1 MKQLR
6 FFAFIVGVGIAMRTF
21 GIYIGERSI
30 SLGFVSST
38 LYFILLWQYCQVKQ
52 RVSMKNVMLLYGKR
66 VYLPLIYCLILFFS
80 NVLNYNS
87 ADGIG
92 VLPLSFFL
100 CYLLFLAFLLHACF
114 DNKAPTCALHG
125 FLFGTIILSVCF
137 YLNIGVDRHEIG
149 SGGLNERFSVFG
161 VNCNELG
168 LYCSLGFL
176 VLLNEYVL
184 KKESRQL
191 LVKVLAILLG
201 VLLILLILA
210 TASRSSFIGLVLGL
224 ILSLFFYPTKRRSTK
239 LYILLLTFTVFII
252 VFLVLVNSE
261 LYVLMRLLESVET
274 GDSSSRTEIIAGY
287 LPYVWEHP
295 FWGVGDTGLI
305 KVSRAA
311 FNEIAVDSTGEISAV
326 SPHNVLLECALT
338 TGLIGLFVMMLFWF
352 YAGKRAYNQYIKYKR
367 LTPIVSIAPLLIS
380 IFFGHILTDKFG
392 WLLYA
397 YMIVYCNPQVL
408 SKAGR

>member
-6 FFAFIVGVGIAMRTF
+6 FFAFIVGVGIALRTF

-52 RVSMKNVMLLYGKR
+52 RVSMKNVVLLYGKK
-66 VYLPLIYCLILFFS
+66 VYLPLIYCCILFFS

-92 VLPLSFFL
+92 VIPLSFFL

-114 DNKAPTCALHG
+114 DNKAPTCALLG

-149 SGGLNERFSVFG
+149 SGGFNDRFSVFG

-168 LYCSLGFL
+168 LYCSLGAL
-176 VLLNEYVL
+176 VLLNEFVL
-184 KKESRQL
+184 KKESRLL
-191 LVKVLAILLG
+191 LVKAPSILLG
-201 VLLILLILA
+201 ILLLSLIIA
-210 TASRSSFIGLVLGL
+210 TASRSAFIGLILGIIISFL
-224 ILSLFFYPTKRRSTK
+224 FYPTKRRSTK
-239 LYILLLTFTVFII
+239 IYILLFSFAVFII

-261 LYVLMRLLESVET
+261 LFVIMRLLESVET
-274 GDSSSRTEIIAGY
+274 GDSSTRTDIIAGY

-305 KVSRAA
+305 EESRAA

-338 TGLIGLFVMMLFWF
+338 TGLIGLCVMIIFWF
-352 YAGKRAYNQYIKYKR
+352 YTGKRAYNQYIKYKR

-380 IFFGHILTDKFG
+380 ILFGHILTDKFG

-397 YMIVYCNPQVL
+397 YMIVYYNPQVL
-408 SKAGR
+408 NKTGC

>member
-6 FFAFIVGVGIAMRTF
+6 FFAFIVGVGIALRTF

-38 LYFILLWQYCQVKQ
+38 FYFILLWNYCQVKQ
-52 RVSMKNVMLLYGKR
+52 RVSMKNVVLLYGKR

-87 ADGIG
+87 AYGIG

-114 DNKAPTCALHG
+114 DSFAPTSALLG
-125 FLFGTIILSVCF
+125 FLFGTIILSICF
-137 YLNIGVDRHEIG
+137 YLNIGVDRLEFG

-168 LYCSLGFL
+168 LYCSLGVL
-176 VLLNEYVL
+176 ILLNEFVL
-184 KKESRQL
+184 KKTSSQL
-191 LVKVLAILLG
+191 LVKIPSILLG
-201 VLLILLILA
+201 ILLLSLIIA
-210 TASRSSFIGLVLGL
+210 TASRSAFIGLILGL
-224 ILSLFFYPTKRRSTK
+224 IITFIFFPTKRRSTK
-239 LYILLLTFTVFII
+239 ILILILTFAIFVI
-252 VFLVLVNSE
+252 VFLILVNSE
-261 LYVLMRLLESVET
+261 LYIIMRLLESVET
-274 GDSSSRTEIIAGY
+274 GDSSNRSEIIVGY
-287 LPYVWEHP
+287 FPYVWEHP

-305 KVSRAA
+305 EVSRAA
-311 FNEIAVDSTGEISAV
+311 FNEISHDSTGEVSAV
-326 SPHNVLLECALT
+326 SPHNVLLESALT
-338 TGLIGLFVMMLFWF
+338 TGLVGLSVMILFWF
-352 YAGKRAYNQYIKYKR
+352 YAGKRAYNQYIRYKR
-367 LTPIVSIAPLLIS
+367 LTPIVSVAPLLIS
-380 IFFGHILTDKFG
+380 ILFGHILTDKFG

-408 SKAGR
+408 SKIGR